1 MRVRPRGD
9 QVRLKQIEE
18 EEWTKGG
25 IIIPEAAEEKRQGDV
40 TAIGGGETQ
49 DNARSCHWG

>member
-1 MRVRPRGD
+1 MRVRPCGD

-18 EEWTKGG
+18 EEQTKGG

-40 TAIGGGETQ
+40 TPVGGGKTQ